1 MQSSIVEV
9 RCAAPD
15 GVQLLLQAAIS
26 TELAVNI
33 LTPHGLSRLPA
44 AFPIQQRSDEIAV
57 QSPTGRPFV
66 VRDSIR
72 LHFWLDRTAASNER
86 DFYIP
91 VDEAAGIIDREYPT
105 KVHIIIGSD
114 CDLNLQAWDTRN
126 PSMWPIALA
135 PQTQAAKITQEK
147 IQEAIKKNAEEEE
160 RKKRASQK
168 KSTGPKPAA
177 AQPAASA

>member
-33 LTPHGLSRLPA
+33 LTPHGLSRLPP
-44 AFPIQQRSDEIAV
+44 AFSVQQRSDEIAV
-57 QSPTGRPFV
+57 QSPTGRPFA

-72 LHFWLDRTAASNER
+72 LHFWLHRTSVSNTR

-91 VDEAAGIIDREYPT
+91 VDEAAGIVDRDYPT

-114 CDLNLQAWDTRN
+114 CDLSLQAWDTQN

-160 RKKRASQK
+160 RQKRERQK

-177 AQPAASA
+177 AKPAASA